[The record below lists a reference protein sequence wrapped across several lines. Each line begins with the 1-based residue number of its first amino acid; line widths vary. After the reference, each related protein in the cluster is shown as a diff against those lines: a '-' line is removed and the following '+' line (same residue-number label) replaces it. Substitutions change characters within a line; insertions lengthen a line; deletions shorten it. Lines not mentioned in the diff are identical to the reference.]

1 MVTTSRTLAHV
12 SDLHL
17 GRDAAT
23 DRAAAQI
30 RDALLAARVD
40 EVLVTGDVTNRGRAA
55 EHARFEALFAPLR
68 ERLVVVP
75 GNHDRLGDDMARR
88 MMRGRVEVERRPGL
102 HLVRADST
110 APHNRTLLEGHGALS
125 SADVAAIDAA
135 VDTAP
140 RGALVVL
147 MLHHHLLPL
156 PPEGIGERLAELLGW
171 PHAAELACG
180 RDLLRRLRGRCD
192 VVAHGHRHTASELSV
207 SGRGSRALR
216 VMNAGCTPE
225 LGRARLLTHAGGRI
239 AGEGWL
245 DLTGDVRMP
254 AVAVAA

>member
-1 MVTTSRTLAHV
+1 MVTTPRTLAHV

-17 GRDAAT
+17 GRDTAT
-23 DRAAAQI
+23 DRAAAQVC
-30 RDALLAARVD
+30 DALLAARVD

-55 EHARFEALFAPLR
+55 EHARFERIFAPLR
-68 ERLVVVP
+68 ERLVLVP

-102 HLVRADST
+102 HLVRVDST

-125 SADVAAIDAA
+125 AGDVAAIDAA
-135 VDTAP
+135 VDAAP

-171 PHAAELACG
+171 PHAAELPCG
-180 RDLLRRLRGRCD
+180 RELLRRLRGRCD
-192 VVAHGHRHTASELSV
+192 VVAHGHRHTASELV
-207 SGRGSRALR
+207 VADRARPLR

-239 AGEGWL
+239 VGEAWL
-245 DLTGDVRMP
+245 DLTGDVRAP
-254 AVAVAA
+254 AVVAQAA